1 MSRSKGLIPTEG
13 IFIRNMESLISKIF
27 YGKKKLLRSYDTVA
41 R

>member
-1 MSRSKGLIPTEG
+1 MSRSKGLLPTEG

-27 YGKKKLLRSYDTVA
+27 YGKKTVWKYYIKT